1 MMQSGWAGLIRLSNS
16 GSWGW
21 DGAYPR
27 CHRVKGVVHPRCE
40 TNHTLSHL
48 HPIKSH
54 VSVHREAHR
63 LKPARFWIW
72 QVFQRKHV
80 SMIQL
85 LWLPRS
91 RWSQVKPGGLS
102 QCCWLPVL
110 QTGGAKHAEP
120 QSPIQPTLEGWKCG
134 NFTTVIILRVTF
146 LHRNENTKKVKSSL
160 HMKVLCLHRCCKLYG
175 NGRFNEGGKTETR
188 CFSPKGGSMSPLHLS
203 GC

>member
-85 LWLPRS
+85 LWLPQS
-91 RWSQVKPGGLS
+91 RWSQVKPGEARWAFS
-102 QCCWLPVL
+102 VL
-110 QTGGAKHAEP
+110 LTPSASDWGCQTCRTTESNPTHTGGLKVWKFYDSHYSEGNVSTQEWKHKESEKFFAH
-120 QSPIQPTLEGWKCG
+120 EG
-134 NFTTVIILRVTF
+134 FVP
-146 LHRNENTKKVKSSL
+146 S
-160 HMKVLCLHRCCKLYG
+160 
-175 NGRFNEGGKTETR
+175 
-188 CFSPKGGSMSPLHLS
+188 
-203 GC
+203 